1 MQIHLHLF
9 STLKDCLP
17 PDAERGQITVDLPEG
32 ATLAD
37 LVSHCGIDRRLG
49 IEAAESLV
57 RTGWQVLVNGT
68 FEADMARPLQAE
80 DQVSIFP
87 PMAGG

>member
-1 MQIHLHLF
+1 MRVHLQLF
-9 STLKDCLP
+9 SILKDCLP
-17 PDAERGQITVDLPEG
+17 PDAERGHITVDLPED

-37 LVSHCGIDRRLG
+37 LVCRCGIARRLG
-49 IEAAESLV
+49 IEAAESLA
-57 RTGWQVLVNGT
+57 RTGWQVLVNGD